1 MLSQDETPGS
11 CGLNNCRH
19 STQLIARQAT
29 ASVTATVTAI
39 LVQFAVFW
47 LLNLAPHLCGIDCK
61 KLLKLFRGF
70 GRLRR
75 LHGGI
80 KYGCVFGVAAVRQ
93 AQQQLLLLG

>member
-1 MLSQDETPGS
+1 M
-11 CGLNNCRH
+11 
-19 STQLIARQAT
+19 
-29 ASVTATVTAI
+29 ATVTAI

-47 LLNLAPHLCGIDCK
+47 LLNLAPHLCGIDFK

-80 KYGCVFGVAAVRQ
+80 EYGCVFRIAPMRQ
-93 AQQQLLLLG
+93 AQ